1 MLAEPGVLDR
11 GVAGDQVEQDAKAAF
26 VRRGD
31 ELVEVV
37 ERTELG
43 VDSCVV
49 RNVVA
54 EVREGG
60 GVDRRQPEGVDS
72 EPDEVVEALRDSAQ
86 VADPVSVGVLERTRV
101 DLVDDSMVPPAH
113 GRRGYDPRTGPG
125 PCPRTRSRGKTQR

>member
-1 MLAEPGVLDR
+1 MLTEPGVRDR
-11 GVAGDQVEQDAKAAF
+11 GVAGDQVEQYAKAAF
-26 VRRGD
+26 VCHGE

-43 VDSCVV
+43 VDRWVV

-72 EPDEVVEALRDSAQ
+72 APDEVVEPLRDPAQ
-86 VADPVSVGVLERTRV
+86 IADPVSVGVLERARV
-101 DLVDDSMVPPAH
+101 DLVDDCMVPPGH

-125 PCPRTRSRGKTQR
+125 HV